1 MRLTLRQKAASGGGW
16 FLHSQCILD
25 GLKTTDT
32 VIGANE
38 IDGTERLQLQE
49 MGVKMPTTTENSGNE
64 PRSYP
69 WKWMTKT
76 TT

>member
-49 MGVKMPTTTENSGNE
+49 MGVKMPTTTETAAMS
-64 PRSYP
+64 P
-69 WKWMTKT
+69 
-76 TT
+76 